1 MEIIY
6 IGSIFCAVITAF
18 VLLKTQTTYQAFSDR
33 ILAAFLLAASYC
45 ALLYLLIISETIFS
59 VPHLFKTAAPV
70 NFLLP
75 PLAFLYVRSVLQNE
89 TKFSRKDIFHWIP
102 FLIVLANYLP
112 FYFSS
117 EGVKLSILK
126 EVGAE
131 NWQGTGFI
139 NETWQF
145 IAREIQSVAYMIFQ
159 WKIIIEFK
167 KKSMG
172 TLGAHTK
179 QVLNWLRAFSTI
191 LVINFVSIV
200 FAAFVA
206 KATMNSP
213 WRAELMEIADIIF
226 GLGFFVLCSYL
237 LLNPSVLYGLPFIES
252 TNVIPNKIKVLPLE
266 KDDSESKYETQLSQL
281 IEFFEKEKP
290 YLEKGLTISEVSVS
304 LDILPR
310 NISFILNNH
319 LGVGFNDFVNGY
331 RVKELVDK
339 LKEGYLENY
348 TLESLAKEVGFSS
361 ARTLHRAFHK
371 TYGITPSEYASQWVK
386 K

>member
-1 MEIIY
+1 MEIVY

-33 ILAAFLLAASYC
+33 LLAAFLLAASFC
-45 ALLYLLIISETIFS
+45 ALLYLLITTKTILA

-75 PLAFLYVRSVLQNE
+75 PLAYLYVRSVLRNE
-89 TKFSRKDIFHWIP
+89 TKFHRKDLLHWIP
-102 FLIVLANYLP
+102 FLIVVANYVP

-117 EGVKLSILK
+117 ESSKLSILNGI
-126 EVGAE
+126 GAE
-131 NWQGTGFI
+131 NWEGTGFL
-139 NETWQF
+139 NEKWQF
-145 IAREIQSVAYMIFQ
+145 IFREIQSIIYMVFQ
-159 WKIIIEFK
+159 WKILFDFK

-172 TLGAHTK
+172 TLGVHTK
-179 QVLNWLRAFSTI
+179 QVLAWLRAFSTI
-191 LVINFVSIV
+191 IVINFLSIV
-200 FAAFVA
+200 FAAFVSQA
-206 KATMNSP
+206 IIIGP
-213 WRAELMEIADIIF
+213 WRAEMMEVADIIF

-252 TNVIPNKIKVLPLE
+252 THVIPFKIKTTPTE
-266 KDDSESKYETQLSQL
+266 QDESESKYEIQLSRL
-281 IEFFEKEKP
+281 TEFFEKEKP
-290 YLEKGLTISEVSVS
+290 YLQKGLTITEVSVS

-331 RVKELVDK
+331 RVKELVEK
-339 LKEGYLENY
+339 LKGGYLENY

-371 TYGITPSEYASQWVK
+371 TYGVTPSEYVAEWVK